1 MCCSRLSSNNNNKQN
16 NSNKNNNNISVL
28 GAPSGHHHHTADASA
43 TRRGCARSDRGTP
56 LSRTPCDTVSGQA
69 AQPSLVS
76 LASWQPP
83 PATTVPSSRP
93 KAAVLLAGT
102 EHAEAVLEAR
112 LLKAEGL
119 HCDAHRSEMA
129 AVAANAFEGHLQLHA
144 VKKRSHWDVGVGGCS
159 SQRPGLEKPK
169 ADLWLDVVVHQE
181 GTSCAEVNRH
191 GLYAWLPTDEAAPTE
206 RDGDGTT
213 TWSESHRT
221 EPPHLPYF
229 TRALNRLPAC
239 AGARLAQRML
249 IATTS
254 AGALSPTS
262 QEAMKSGIVVGP
274 HRALLSNLSRL
285 FPTSSATVPAG
296 TRIDTGSMAAA
307 R

>member
-1 MCCSRLSSNNNNKQN
+1 M
-16 NSNKNNNNISVL
+16 L
-28 GAPSGHHHHTADASA
+28 GVPSGPHPQVADASA
-43 TRRGCARSDRGTP
+43 TCRGCVHSNRGKP
-56 LSRTPCDTVSGQA
+56 YSRTPCSTASGQA

-191 GLYAWLPTDEAAPTE
+191 GLYAWLPTDEA
-206 RDGDGTT
+206 GT
-213 TWSESHRT
+213 HRT
-221 EPPHLPYF
+221 RRGWHHDLVGVAPDRATAPPILHSCPQSLASLGAGVLSSGGP
-229 TRALNRLPAC
+229 RARAP
-239 AGARLAQRML
+239 GWR
-249 IATTS
+249 
-254 AGALSPTS
+254 
-262 QEAMKSGIVVGP
+262 SGC
-274 HRALLSNLSRL
+274 
-285 FPTSSATVPAG
+285 
-296 TRIDTGSMAAA
+296 
-307 R
+307 